1 MRQSTDER
9 CLDIYNESFMD
20 EAKHVLDEL
29 GKVPA
34 TAWTEQDFDKHT
46 WAVNMLNQTN
56 KKAGTL

>member
-1 MRQSTDER
+1 
-9 CLDIYNESFMD
+9 MD

-56 KKAGTL
+56 KKAGIL